1 MGVISTQGFQFR
13 LLAGTDSTQLDLFK
27 DEDIK
32 LSNNVTGIFDIGVLP
47 ADFTRTLT
55 LPGTKVN
62 NAFFEHVY
70 DISIDNPFLFATNIK
85 VPCYFDF
92 GGFYL
97 SNGYIQLNK
106 VNVIA
111 NKFIDSYEVT
121 IYGALS
127 SFGRDVNRAFLTD
140 LTSLS
145 KFNHTASY
153 DNIVQSWDTG
163 SGLFNGS
170 IVYPLADY
178 GQGWQFTPSNVYTGI
193 DSNEGAL
200 NTMDFKPAIRVKD
213 VWDAIFDY
221 AGYTYTSSFI
231 NEGWLDDV
239 YMMCN
244 NALKYPEFPGID
256 LETLGVV
263 RLSPLS
269 GSNQTDL
276 VITENTI
283 TNLPWYNVEKDPSN
297 VIGNNSSYAITLNH
311 SSSLSGIINLNVN
324 LSGSLGGSTVEFI
337 VRDTG
342 SLSTVSLT
350 TLPSI
355 SNYFFDRTYEDFAAG
370 NTGQNVT
377 TEVQTQFRTG
387 ILGPG
392 TYYFALQ
399 WRDQFTAPY
408 NNFKFTLDP
417 SGTPKS
423 YLEITKVNQAAD
435 GLVMDIPLNMPYGT
449 TGIKLIDFIS
459 GIQKK
464 FNLVIYPNNT
474 NQNEFIIETFNS
486 WYQKGQKWDF
496 NKYINL
502 DEKIEVI
509 PANNFAVN
517 KLNFGDTLDQDYV
530 SQQFAKGANREYGK
544 IYYTDTTNFYSQ
556 GQFEVK
562 TTFSSEPLVYLQGT
576 GLSGSV
582 GGINP
587 GVVAYQLPG
596 QYAISG
602 YAGNPVYACNS
613 VANNTIFSS
622 TGLLEDGAVLYFD
635 AYGVSPLTGYDWI
648 VDYNT
653 CEVFS
658 INPATAVAT
667 DTGNTCSS
675 YGYTCL

>member
-1 MGVISTQGFQFR
+1 MGIISTQGFQFR

-163 SGLFNGS
+163 SGLFSGS

-193 DSNEGAL
+193 DSNEGSL
-200 NTMDFKPAIRVKD
+200 NTMDFKPAIRIKD
-213 VWDAIFDY
+213 VWDAIFQY
-221 AGYTYTSSFI
+221 AGYTYSSSFI

-244 NALKYPEFPGID
+244 NALKYPEFSGID
-256 LETLGVV
+256 LETLG
-263 RLSPLS
+263 LAKIAPLS
-269 GSNQTDL
+269 GSGQTDL
-276 VITENTI
+276 VVAKNTA
-283 TNLPWYNVEKDPSN
+283 TNLPWYNVLSDPSD
-297 VIGNNSSYAITLNH
+297 VIGTNSSYTVTLNH
-311 SSSLSGIINLNVN
+311 SSSLSGVLNLNLN
-324 LSGSLGGSTVEFI
+324 LSGSLGAPVIELL
-337 VRDTG
+337 VRETG
-342 SLSTVSLT
+342 SLGQASLT
-350 TLPSI
+350 TMVEF
-355 SNYFFDRTYEDFAAG
+355 NQFFGAKTYEDFAAG
-370 NTGQNVT
+370 NTGQNT
-377 TEVQTQFRTG
+377 TTQVEQQFRTSM
-387 ILGPG
+387 LGPG
-392 TYYFALQ
+392 TYYFGIQ

-417 SGTPKS
+417 NGSPKS
-423 YLEITKVNQAAD
+423 FLQITKVNQAAD
-435 GLVMDIPLNMPYGT
+435 GLIMNIPLNMPYGT

-474 NQNEFIIETFNS
+474 NQNEFIVETFNS

-502 DEKIEVI
+502 DDKIEVI

-517 KLNFGDTLDQDYV
+517 KLNFGDTLDADYV

-556 GQFEVK
+556 GTFEVK

-582 GGINP
+582 SGINP
-587 GVVAYQLPG
+587 TPTQF
-596 QYAISG
+596 
-602 YAGNPVYACNS
+602 YAGNLVFTPSSNAVYVCTSPISYDVYTLNGEL
-613 VANNTIFSS
+613 TQGQI
-622 TGLLEDGAVLYFD
+622 LYYD
-635 AYGVSPLTGYDWI
+635 RYGESPITGYYYFTAGYGAETI
-648 VDYNT
+648 
-653 CEVFS
+653 EV
-658 INPATAVAT
+658 NRV
-667 DTGNTCSS
+667 TGEIG
-675 YGYTCL
+675 YGSGYFC